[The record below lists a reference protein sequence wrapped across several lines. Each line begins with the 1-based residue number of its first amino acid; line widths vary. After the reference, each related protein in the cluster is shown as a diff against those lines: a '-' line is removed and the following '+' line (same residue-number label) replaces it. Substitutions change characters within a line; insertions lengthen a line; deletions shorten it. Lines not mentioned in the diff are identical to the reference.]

1 MCLEGTLANLL
12 NSAAFISDDTCF
24 CYLLHQFVSAVVVHL
39 KGAGEGQRGFHS
51 ATFSSSYPS
60 KPIASVS
67 CHVLWKPIAGSSL
80 NWETVCWS
88 VWLKIKAIN
97 FMDPWG
103 HLKGHSETRVQR
115 EAHVLADEDRQG
127 MLRCLWERAQ
137 WLQSCLEDRE
147 ILPIV
152 SPTGNWKWLLDKQQ
166 PGCSGL
172 IIFLLFSRAIP
183 RSQLSCL

>member
-1 MCLEGTLANLL
+1 MCLEGTLANFL
-12 NSAAFISDDTCF
+12 NSATFISDDTCF
-24 CYLLHQFVSAVVVHL
+24 CYLLHQFVSAAAVVHL

-51 ATFSSSYPS
+51 ATFSSSNPS

-137 WLQSCLEDRE
+137 WLQSYVLRTERFSLLCLPQA
-147 ILPIV
+147 I
-152 SPTGNWKWLLDKQQ
+152 Q
-166 PGCSGL
+166 SGFY
-172 IIFLLFSRAIP
+172 ISRNQAA
-183 RSQLSCL
+183 LV